1 MKKLLLQLDP
11 DPVPSVF
18 DQVVAYDSGV
28 DNVMSYGSVTAAG
41 VEDLV
46 HGVMFTRG
54 GKQLASSAIFVGG
67 SNVSANQQLAAAVK
81 KCFFGPVRVSVML
94 DPNGSNTTAA
104 ALARKIVQGYAIHN
118 KKIVILA
125 GTGPVGQRCALYL
138 LKEGAREV
146 VLTSRTHSHALAVAK
161 EMQTH
166 YQATVT
172 PAECRAEEDTQSVL
186 EGAQVAIAAGPP
198 GIRLLPKSVWTTHPT
213 LEVLADVN
221 AVPPL
226 GIEEMEV
233 TDNGMERAGKRF
245 YGAIAIGNLKMKI
258 HRRSITSL
266 FESNDRLL
274 DEITIYDVACEVGQ

>member
-11 DPVPSVF
+11 DPMPSVF

-28 DNVMSYGSVTAAG
+28 DNVMSYGGVTAAG
-41 VEDLV
+41 VESLV
-46 HGVMFTRG
+46 HGVIFARG
-54 GKQLASSAIFVGG
+54 GKQLASSAIFLGG
-67 SNVSANQQLAAAVK
+67 SNVSVHQQLVAAVK
-81 KCFFGPVRVSVML
+81 KCFFGPARVSVML

-104 ALARKIVQGYAIHN
+104 ALARKIVQNNAVRN
-118 KKIVILA
+118 KRIVILA

-146 VLTSRTHSHALAVAK
+146 VLTSRNLSHAQAVAK
-161 EMQTH
+161 EIQTH
-166 YQATVT
+166 YQALVT
-172 PAECRAEEDTQSVL
+172 PAECRTEEDARAIL
-186 EGAQVAIAAGPP
+186 EGAQVAIATGPP
-198 GIRLLPKSVWTTHPT
+198 GICLLPTSVWATNPA

-226 GIEEMEV
+226 GIEAMEV
-233 TDNGMERAGKRF
+233 TDNGKDRAGKRF

-258 HRRSITSL
+258 HRRSINSL

-274 DEITIYDVACEVGQ
+274 DEITIYDIACEIGQ